1 MKLQVNFG
9 DGIGVQHIAMAII
22 MSFSTV
28 IGSDTAINH
37 EMPNIN
43 GFCECNYRARACAR
57 PRNPNFPMA
66 KTEEFAKPLTPAD
79 APVKKCFHDLLRT
92 SVGRLLRH

>member
-43 GFCECNYRARACAR
+43 GFMSATIAPEPVPDHATQIFPWQR
-57 PRNPNFPMA
+57 PKN
-66 KTEEFAKPLTPAD
+66 LQS
-79 APVKKCFHDLLRT
+79 L
-92 SVGRLLRH
+92 